1 MPHAIEVWDR
11 SNSDSDTTVPITLEQ
26 LGLES
31 DTESENEQIENTEI
45 QKKQKTKKKK
55 PNQNHCKQEGICLRT
70 RWTLTISRI
79 QLIWDYRY
87 CRQGARAGWSS
98 LRPR

>member
-1 MPHAIEVWDR
+1 MPHAVEVWDR
-11 SNSDSDTTVPITLEQ
+11 SDSDSDTTVPMTLEQ

-31 DTESENEQIENTEI
+31 DTESENEQIEHTEI

-55 PNQNHCKQEGICLRT
+55 PNQKSLQ
-70 RWTLTISRI
+70 
-79 QLIWDYRY
+79 
-87 CRQGARAGWSS
+87 ARGYLFEDKVDIDNIMDPTDMGLQVLQARRKGRWSS